1 MLTFLTVHRCGAIT
15 GAARA
20 LKVTPSQVSKA
31 VHRLER
37 QLGATLLSRS
47 TRGVI
52 VTDAGRRLIP
62 QLEEVA
68 ARLQQMRPDAATREE
83 LALAAPSYL
92 NAIFLPRIAAELADV
107 VVRGLELPP
116 ALVRAY
122 AVENFFDVALV
133 VGSEKLPGAWVNTPV
148 GEVRKALYAT
158 PEVARRLGSAPVD
171 PKRVAELPFV
181 TPIYNVNGQFVPA
194 DDGCPLGH
202 AQRKARSSVADAGGR
217 ARSGAL
223 DGAAHLRAGDR
234 RARPR
239 GARRAGRGAR
249 ARLGRAR
256 AADAGGQRRAR
267 ALADPE
273 GAGRAGGAH
282 RRRTRTADGD
292 GRNTANRRPACP
304 RTRDR
309 RPASPNRA
317 RRGVGPTA
325 RSDAAGGGLVASV
338 ARSAARYLLWRLR
351 LRRLFDRRGVAVAR
365 RRQVRVPAGDASR
378 TSA

>member
-1 MLTFLTVHRCGAIT
+1 MSDELSDLRFGDLLTFLTVHRCGAIT

-52 VTDAGRRLIP
+52 VSDAGRRLIP

-68 ARLQQMRPDAATREE
+68 ARLQQMRPDEKAREE

-92 NAIFLPRIAAELADV
+92 NAVFLPRIAAELAGV

-133 VGSEKLPGAWVNTPV
+133 VGSEKLPGAWVNTSL
-148 GEVRKALYAT
+148 GQVRKALFAA
-158 PEVARRLGSAPVD
+158 PEVARKLGGGPVD
-171 PKRVAELPFV
+171 PKRLAELPFV

-202 AQRKARSSVADAGGR
+202 SHRRVGHQSQTLVVGLDLARSTGQLIFGPAIAAHAHVARGELVEVRVRGWDVREPLTLAVNGERVR
-217 ARSGAL
+217 ARTQKALTALLSRTVAEL
-223 DGAAHLRAGDR
+223 DG
-234 RARPR
+234 
-239 GARRAGRGAR
+239 
-249 ARLGRAR
+249 
-256 AADAGGQRRAR
+256 
-267 ALADPE
+267 
-273 GAGRAGGAH
+273 
-282 RRRTRTADGD
+282 
-292 GRNTANRRPACP
+292 
-304 RTRDR
+304 
-309 RPASPNRA
+309 
-317 RRGVGPTA
+317 
-325 RSDAAGGGLVASV
+325 
-338 ARSAARYLLWRLR
+338 
-351 LRRLFDRRGVAVAR
+351 
-365 RRQVRVPAGDASR
+365 
-378 TSA
+378 

>member
-1 MLTFLTVHRCGAIT
+1 MSGEGLSDLRFGDVLTFLTVHRCGAIT

-52 VTDAGRRLIP
+52 VSDAGRRLIP

-68 ARLQQMRPDAATREE
+68 ARLQQMRPDAARREE

-92 NAIFLPRIAAELADV
+92 NAVFLPRIAAELSAV

-148 GEVRKALYAT
+148 GEVRKSLYAA
-158 PEVARRLGSAPVD
+158 PEVARKLGSAAVD
-171 PKRVAELPFV
+171 PKRIAELPFV

-194 DDGCPLGH
+194 DDGCPLSH
-202 AQRKARSSVADAGGR
+202 AQRKLGHQSQTLVVGLDLARSTGQLIFGPAIGAHAHVARGELVEVRVRGWDVREPLTLAVNGERVR
-217 ARSGAL
+217 ART
-223 DGAAHLRAGDR
+223 
-234 RARPR
+234 
-239 GARRAGRGAR
+239 
-249 ARLGRAR
+249 
-256 AADAGGQRRAR
+256 QK
-267 ALADPE
+267 ALA
-273 GAGRAGGAH
+273 A
-282 RRRTRTADGD
+282 
-292 GRNTANRRPACP
+292 
-304 RTRDR
+304 
-309 RPASPNRA
+309 
-317 RRGVGPTA
+317 
-325 RSDAAGGGLVASV
+325 LVARTV
-338 ARSAARYLLWRLR
+338 AELN
-351 LRRLFDRRGVAVAR
+351 G
-365 RRQVRVPAGDASR
+365 
-378 TSA
+378 